1 MIRNCEFF
9 VDGKIN
15 PDYEAVKHFLAVR
28 PYPVDAEGV
37 EGAIH
42 KTVGDIALVLY
53 AVLWED
59 EQRCTG
65 TKVPAGMEEI
75 WGVELDTL
83 FDDAFERVDPRVME
97 LDDFLL
103 DPTGY
108 KGTSLDDWE
117 GNGSFCLTTVEKL
130 NGSVAIFKPGVAE
143 RIEGAIGP
151 FWLAFTSIHE
161 VMIHPVTEVDADV
174 LRIVMGGTI
183 DHCVREDEVLT
194 RRLYRYEK
202 GTFRIWGE

>member
-1 MIRNCEFF
+1 
-9 VDGKIN
+9 
-15 PDYEAVKHFLAVR
+15 
-28 PYPVDAEGV
+28 
-37 EGAIH
+37 
-42 KTVGDIALVLY
+42 
-53 AVLWED
+53 
-59 EQRCTG
+59 
-65 TKVPAGMEEI
+65 MEEI

-83 FDDAFERVDPRVME
+83 FEDAFERVDPQVME
-97 LDDFLL
+97 LDAFLL

-108 KGTSLDDWE
+108 EGRSLDAWE
-117 GNGSFCLTTVEKL
+117 GNGSFCLTTAKKV
-130 NGSVAIFKPGVAE
+130 NGAVGIFKPGVAGK
-143 RIEGAIGP
+143 IEDAIGP

-202 GTFRIWGE
+202 GTFQIWGE